1 MESRYVHSI
10 SFRKKKK
17 CIHGSVLQQCSIF
30 QQQNEQL
37 KRRFMIKKQKSNGMF
52 LDKPQVFLN
61 VNLEKIIC
69 FVKTVCFYLENPV
82 LLISNGLSL
91 NIK

>member
-1 MESRYVHSI
+1 
-10 SFRKKKK
+10 
-17 CIHGSVLQQCSIF
+17 
-30 QQQNEQL
+30 
-37 KRRFMIKKQKSNGMF
+37 MIKKQKSNGMF